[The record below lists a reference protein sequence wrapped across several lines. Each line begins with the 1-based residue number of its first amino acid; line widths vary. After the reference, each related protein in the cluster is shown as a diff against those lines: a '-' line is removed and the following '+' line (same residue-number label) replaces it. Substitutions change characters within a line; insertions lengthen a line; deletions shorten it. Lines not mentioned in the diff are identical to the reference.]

1 MNDLDLA
8 RRISDDVG
16 KQFATAKELAE
27 EYPSYCLVALRGM
40 CALLCQQIIEARKLA
55 VPKTTDLSEL
65 IRGISDRIH
74 PDPASK
80 DALHK
85 LRALG
90 NKGAHPE
97 EGRLENAQLL
107 DFAGSALKHA
117 VTALKFAYTQI
128 YPDSPLAEPITVSPG
143 DSGMK
148 VLCYRATIQ
157 EDTEAQYWLGKHFL
171 NKATALEQSVIGGDS
186 GYNSYLASFDIQ
198 KERHKANFW
207 FELAANKDHAAALYE
222 HGRLLVEGFKGEEY
236 VAMGVN
242 NIFRA
247 AKAGNADANAHAGHI
262 YYEGLYEEPQDLVE
276 ARKHFE
282 LAAQEDH
289 PSALTMLGVM
299 YLRGEG
305 GPANLQAAIDYTK
318 KSAEAGYAAGQFNL
332 YVHLWKGE
340 IVEKDRT
347 EALVWLNR
355 SADQNLP
362 EALAALGVLIE
373 EGLVPDRS
381 LADAEDLFSRCM
393 NAAATDKSLSTKAA
407 FHYAR
412 LLSCH
417 SNRLQSLTTA
427 ADILQR
433 CYEAEECRGEL
444 ADACVCLSKSVI
456 GQIKKL
462 VLNHKGTAEE
472 ITSAEMVSTYFF
484 DNAGKPIPK
493 RSIGMD
499 RFGQAMRDM
508 SEAQKHLSPALYQR
522 RLMEKFAP
530 TLHAQAKRESSPQLV
545 GSPRSKVG
553 RNEPCHCNSGKKFKH
568 CCGAN

>member
-1 MNDLDLA
+1 MNDLELA
-8 RRISDDVG
+8 CLISEEVG
-16 KQFATAKELAE
+16 KQFALAKEVAE
-27 EYPSYCLVALRGM
+27 EYPGYCLVTLRGM
-40 CALLCQQIIEARKLA
+40 CGQICQRIIEARKLA
-55 VPKTTDLSEL
+55 VQKSTELGTL
-65 IRGISDRIH
+65 IREISDRIL
-74 PDPASK
+74 PDPISK

-85 LRALG
+85 LRILG

-97 EGRLENAQLL
+97 EGRLADSQLGDL
-107 DFAGSALKHA
+107 ADSALKHA
-117 VTALKFAYTQI
+117 VTVLKFAYAQI
-128 YPDSPLAEPITVSPG
+128 YPDSSLAEPITIAPV

-148 VLCYRATIQ
+148 ALCYRAISLDET
-157 EDTEAQYWLGKHFL
+157 DAQYWVGKHFL
-171 NKATALEQSVIGGDS
+171 NKATALEQSAIGNDS
-186 GYNSYLASFDIQ
+186 DSPFVSPIDIS
-198 KERHKANFW
+198 EARRKADFW
-207 FELAANKDHAAALYE
+207 FELAAIKSHPAALYE
-222 HGRLLVEGFKGEEY
+222 HGRLLVERVRGDNY

-247 AKAGNADANAHAGHI
+247 AKAGNADANAFAGHI
-262 YYEGLYEEPQDLVE
+262 CYEGLFEQPQDFVE
-276 ARKHFE
+276 ARTHFE

-305 GPANLQAAIDYTK
+305 GPANPQAAFDYTK
-318 KSAEAGYAAGQFNL
+318 KSAEAGYPAGQFNL

-362 EALAALGVLIE
+362 EALWALAVLIE
-373 EGLVPDRS
+373 EGQVSDRA

-393 NAAATDKSLSTKAA
+393 NAAGTDKSLRAKAA

-444 ADACVCLSKSVI
+444 ADACVRLSKTVI

-462 VLNHKGTAEE
+462 VLNHQGTAEE

-484 DNAGKPIPK
+484 DSAGKPIPK
-493 RSIGMD
+493 RSIGLD
-499 RFGQAMRDM
+499 KFGQVMHDM

-530 TLHAQAKRESSPQLV
+530 TQHAQAKRESSPQLV

-553 RNEPCHCNSGKKFKH
+553 RNEPCPCNSGKKFKH